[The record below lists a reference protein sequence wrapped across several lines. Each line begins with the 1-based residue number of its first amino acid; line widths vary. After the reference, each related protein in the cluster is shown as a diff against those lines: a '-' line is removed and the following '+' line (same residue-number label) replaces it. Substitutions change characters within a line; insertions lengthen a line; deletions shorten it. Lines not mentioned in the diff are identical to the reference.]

1 MRDRVPIISRS
12 LLIALLVT
20 SAAGA
25 QRQPMPPADVVRAGR
40 LKQLGDSLT
49 PGASKTAQL
58 GRGPNFTYA
67 IAHRDTSAGL
77 ERHDAW
83 TDIAVVQSGS
93 ATILT
98 GGVQQ
103 GAVERSP
110 GEWRGG
116 TAVGATRQEIH
127 AGDVVTTPAG
137 TPHQFLLARGERIT
151 YIVFKVAAPK

>member
-1 MRDRVPIISRS
+1 MPITSR
-12 LLIALLVT
+12 LFIAILVT

-25 QRQPMPPADVVRAGR
+25 QTQSMASADVVHASR

-67 IAHRDTSAGL
+67 ITHRDTSGGL

-83 TDIAVVQSGS
+83 TDVLVVQSGS

-103 GAVERSP
+103 GATESAP

-116 TAVGATRQEIH
+116 TAVGATRQGIR
-127 AGDVVTTPAG
+127 AGDIVTTPAG
-137 TPHQFLLARGERIT
+137 TPHQFLLAPGERIT
-151 YIVFKVAAPK
+151 YIAFKIAAPK

>member
-1 MRDRVPIISRS
+1 MPIASRI
-12 LLIALLVT
+12 LFFVLLVT

-25 QRQPMPPADVVRAGR
+25 QTQSMPPADVVHAGR
-40 LKQLGDSLT
+40 LKQLGDSLS
-49 PGASKTAQL
+49 PGASKTLQL

-67 IAHRDTSAGL
+67 IAHRDTSNGL

-83 TDIAVVQSGS
+83 TDILVVQSGS

-98 GGVQQ
+98 GGRQQ
-103 GAVERSP
+103 GAAESAP

-116 TAVGATRQEIH
+116 TAIGATRQVIR

-137 TPHQFLLARGERIT
+137 TPHQFLLAPGEKIT